1 MTDKIQE
8 IANEL
13 LGKASIAAGVYSE
26 LDQKTTDRI
35 VEAIYKAGIA
45 NRVKLAKMANE
56 ETGIGVPEHKI
67 VKNTLAATL
76 VYEDIKNE
84 KTVGVISNDE
94 TSGIMEIAQ
103 PMGPVVA
110 VIPVTNPTSTV
121 IFKSLITAKA
131 QNPVIFS
138 PHPSANKCTVEAAR
152 ICYEAALKAGA
163 PDDCIQWVP
172 ESSKELTAALMS
184 HPKTA
189 LVLATGGPMLVKA
202 AYSSGTPAF
211 GVGSGNV
218 PVYVEKTA
226 DPKFTA
232 ENILAS
238 KTFDNGTV
246 CASEQAIVVEKS
258 LAADLRRELENQGAY
273 FLSDEEVEKISP
285 ICINPETG
293 LMNAKI
299 VGRYATVLAELAGIS
314 VPEGTVCL
322 IAKQTHIGHEYPL
335 SGEILAPIL
344 AWYEADDFDSALK
357 MCIELNYRGGIGHT
371 ASIYSNNE
379 DRILAYAKLM
389 NAGRVVINTP
399 SSQGGVGGIF
409 NGLHTSFTLGCGAGG
424 KNITTENIT
433 AKHLF
438 NIKKVCRRRPNMRW
452 FQIPAEKMFDDKYDD
467 NDILASYFQNQ

>member
-1 MTDKIQE
+1 MTEKTE
-8 IANEL
+8 KIANEL
-13 LGKASIAAGVYSE
+13 LEKASIAAAIYSE
-26 LDQKTTDRI
+26 LDQTTTDRI
-35 VEAIYKAGIA
+35 VEAIYEAAIK
-45 NRVKLAKMANE
+45 NRVKLARMANE
-56 ETGIGVPEHKI
+56 ETGIGIWEHKAI
-67 VKNTLAATL
+67 KNTLAAKL

-84 KTVGVISNDE
+84 KTVGIISDDE
-94 TSGIMEIAQ
+94 SGGIMEIAQ
-103 PMGPVVA
+103 ALGPIVA
-110 VIPVTNPTSTV
+110 VSPVTNPTSTI
-121 IFKSLITAKA
+121 IFKSLITAKT

-138 PHPSANKCTVEAAR
+138 PHPSAHKCTTEAAR

-172 ESSKELTAALMS
+172 ESSRELTSALMS
-184 HPKTA
+184 HPKTS
-189 LVLATGGPMLVKA
+189 LVLATGGPTLVKA

-232 ENILAS
+232 ESILAS

-246 CASEQAIVVEKS
+246 CASEQAIVVEKVI
-258 LAADLRRELENQGAY
+258 AKELQKEFEDQGAY
-273 FLSDEEVEKISP
+273 FLSDEEIDKISP

-293 LMNAKI
+293 LMNPRI
-299 VGRYATVLAELAGIS
+299 VGRSANVLAELAGIS
-314 VPEGTVCL
+314 APKGTTCL

-344 AWYEADDFDSALK
+344 AWYIADGFDSALK

-371 ASIYSNNE
+371 ASIYSNDE
-379 DRILAYAKLM
+379 ESIMHFSRLM
-389 NAGRVVINTP
+389 NAGRIVINTP

-433 AKHLF
+433 ARNLF
-438 NIKKVCRRRPNMRW
+438 NIKRVCRRRPNVKW
-452 FQIPAEKMFDDKYDD
+452 FQIPVEKILDD
-467 NDILASYFQNQ
+467 NCDEKDINESYSHNQ